1 MRLRQPTKRVG
12 NLVRILGSMTLAA
25 LILSPV
31 QNSFFNGQAARA
43 TQSDLTAS
51 LSAAGEMFPPSSFTD
66 LTTENL
72 DSLSSIAAGTALA
85 IGTIGTLNSGTIT
98 AQSGGTYSSPTS
110 TTYTIG
116 QTNNIYAD
124 AAWYGGSGGTG
135 KFISIN
141 SSNAS
146 TSYVGGF
153 KVTLNNIAGV
163 TPADNTYRYIGF
175 WWSGGNSPNIVRL
188 LNDGVAQATFT
199 TVNLLGQL
207 SSAPNP
213 RVSNDYFGN
222 PSTSYNTDDTPCPAN
237 NTCGDAGAF
246 EPYAFVNLR
255 YAPGFDEIQF
265 LGRGFELDTISIRRY
280 VPASDSGEVAI
291 VGSGVVSSCSAFSN
305 SNSQYVLRNGS
316 FEDDYFTAST
326 GTATATLGSMT
337 TSNTT
342 TDIAKWVKYSGGPYQ
357 FTNLYDAG
365 SSNAN
370 RIPFWYT
377 SASDDRIE
385 LQRQVS
391 GSESSAAN
399 NGSLYFDLYG
409 PKPADGYVHAE
420 INANEKAALFQD
432 IVTTAGEKI
441 TWTIKHRGR
450 FFSTSG
456 TTQSAASTTTDDKDK
471 FEILIGPS
479 SGTLV
484 SQTPAK
490 KKLPDVVWNSSAAA
504 YLNNAWTTFTTNTTG
519 HTAGTMY
526 TKLED
531 GWVLYTGTYTVPA
544 NQTSTR
550 FSFSS
555 RGTGSGGNLIDDI
568 GFDPIMAC
576 PRTVTIQKSATA
588 TYVYSPLADSLIPNY
603 TYPDTTTL
611 TSASVN
617 GGTGTATV
625 NTNTGEI
632 TLSSNTV
639 GTFQVLYTLTDV
651 NSQTSTSTITVNVE
665 DSSAQ
670 FPNVLPVDPRLNQ
683 ITMPSATITGPTNAM
698 VCYQQ
703 VANAA
708 GAALSGSATL
718 SVSRSSSVANV
729 SLTQTT
735 NLWRFIGAR
744 ASMQS
749 QIPSITFSG
758 LNSNP
763 LVTTSSKFVKV
774 GLTAATA
781 FGSAPCF
788 TATTKVIELRPISV
802 RSNVEREISVQ

>member
-1 MRLRQPTKRVG
+1 
-12 NLVRILGSMTLAA
+12 MTLAA

-31 QNSFFNGQAARA
+31 QNSFFSGQAAHA

-51 LSAAGEMFPPSSFTD
+51 LSAAGETFAPSTFTD
-66 LTTENL
+66 LTTETF
-72 DSLSSIAAGTALA
+72 DSVSALTAGTVLA
-85 IGTIGTLNSGTIT
+85 VGTIGDLNSGTIS
-98 AQSGGTYSSPTS
+98 AQSGGTYTSPTN

-116 QTNNIYAD
+116 STARATD
-124 AAWYGGSGGTG
+124 VAAWYGGSGGSGRFPYVT
-135 KFISIN
+135 
-141 SSNAS
+141 SSNAAAA
-146 TSYVGGF
+146 YVGGM
-153 KVTLNNIAGV
+153 KINLQDIAGV
-163 TPADNTYRYIGF
+163 TPADNTYRYVGF

-207 SSAPNP
+207 GSAPSP
-213 RVSNDYFGN
+213 RVSDDYFGN
-222 PSTSYNTDDTPCPAN
+222 PNSTYNSDDSTCPSGN
-237 NTCGDAGAF
+237 NCSATGAS

-265 LGRGFELDTISIRRY
+265 LGKGFEFDTISIRRF
-280 VPASDSGEVAI
+280 VPTSDAGEVAI

-305 SNSQYVLRNGS
+305 ANSQYVLRNGS
-316 FEDDYFTAST
+316 FEDDYLTASS
-326 GTATATLGSMT
+326 GTASATLGSIT

-357 FTNLYDAG
+357 FANFYDAG

-377 SASDDRIE
+377 SASDDKIE

-399 NGSLYFDLYG
+399 NGSLYYDLYG

-456 TTQSAASTTTDDKDK
+456 TSQSTASTTTDDKDK

-484 SQTPAK
+484 SQTPAR

-555 RGTGSGGNLIDDI
+555 RGTGTVGNLIDDI

-576 PRTVTIQKSATA
+576 PRTVTIQKSSTA

-625 NTNTGEI
+625 NTSTGEI

-763 LVTTSSKFVKV
+763 LVTTASKFVKV

-781 FGSAPCF
+781 FGSTHCF

-802 RSNVEREISVQ
+802 NSQVEREVSVQ